1 MIDIWTIVRFLH
13 VLGAIIWVGGQLTI
27 TLVVLPPVRRMLP
40 ASDRTDVLRTVG
52 KRFAVITMAV
62 FLPSQITTGILLAW
76 QHGITWGALLQP
88 GYGRILAAKLVLF
101 TVVMVAAA
109 LHGIAQARHQPGKAR
124 AASITALV
132 GSLGVILLAT
142 ALAEGTTP

>member
-27 TLVVLPPVRRMLP
+27 TIVVLPPVRRMLS
-40 ASDRTDVLRTVG
+40 ADDRAGMLRTVG
-52 KRFAVITMAV
+52 KRFAIITMAV
-62 FLPSQITTGILLAW
+62 FLPNQVTTGVLLAW
-76 QHGITWGALLQP
+76 QHGVTWATLLQP
-88 GYGRILAAKLVLF
+88 GYGRILAAKLLLF
-101 TVVMVAAA
+101 TLVMVAAA

-142 ALAEGTTP
+142 ALAESTAH